1 MTLATDLIAAF
12 AATFRADAQDLLT
25 TVKDLIRAV
34 DAAPDD
40 LPTQDAVDATLDLI
54 KREAQERID
63 FGDEPDPMLRDVLA
77 CIGEFY
83 N

>member
-25 TVKDLIRAV
+25 TAK
-34 DAAPDD
+34 AAIAAWHAADNGT
-40 LPTQDAVDATLDLI
+40 TQDAVDVTLDLI

-63 FGDEPDPMLRDVLA
+63 FGDEPDPLLQDVLA